1 MSKNSLIAERA
12 TDVYDLLLEVQSN
25 FAQAYSNLEIAEK
38 IMQDLPYASEVP
50 NQLHSNVLSGLIDLD
65 EKVEDIIGLTKNLV
79 LE

>member
-1 MSKNSLIAERA
+1 M
-12 TDVYDLLLEVQSN
+12 YDLLLEVQSN